1 MEFKSGKCK
10 SCEHRDQFIKMY
22 LEKLYSGEKPVK
34 KIYPCSNCDG
44 EFYFIPEDKE
54 DSYFLMEMNNL

>member
-1 MEFKSGKCK
+1 MEFKSGNCK
-10 SCEHRDQFIKMY
+10 SCEHRDQFIEMCLEMCFIERY
-22 LEKLYSGEKPVK
+22 ELCSDEKLIA

-54 DSYFLMEMNNL
+54 DSYF